1 MDIFMII
8 ILLCLVINLMMF
20 IIILRKTSGRGSE
33 RRELLELEREHNE
46 ELGAFRTS
54 ITESFDKL
62 NERNSA
68 LTDRVNR
75 TLYEVTSNMTRL
87 TESVQVSMEALRR
100 ENTSQLDSM
109 RKVVDEKLQETLENR
124 IAKSFEQVQRQLE
137 AVYKGLGEM
146 QNLAKNV
153 GDLSRLFT
161 NVKSRGIWG
170 EVQAEAII
178 SEILPPEQ
186 YEKNFRAKER
196 SSEVVEFAIKLPG
209 KKDGEACYLP
219 IDSKFPREDY
229 ENYVKA
235 SEASDTEGMKYYQGQ
250 MKNRVLSEAKDIAT
264 KYINPPRTTDFAIL
278 FLPTE
283 SLYAEIQS
291 VPGFTDELQ
300 TKYRVTV
307 AGPTTLSA
315 LINSLQMGFRTLAV
329 EKRSHEV
336 WKLFASMKKQFTL
349 FADSVDKAV
358 NSIDSASNRLS
369 DVSKRTQKLS
379 QKLGSIELPAED
391 AQDEP
396 LMIE

>member
-1 MDIFMII
+1 MII

-20 IIILRKTSGRGSE
+20 IIILKKTSGRGSE

-124 IAKSFEQVQRQLE
+124 ISKSFEQVQRQLE

-178 SEILPPEQ
+178 SAA
-186 YEKNFRAKER
+186 RA
-196 SSEVVEFAIKLPG
+196 V
-209 KKDGEACYLP
+209 
-219 IDSKFPREDY
+219 
-229 ENYVKA
+229 
-235 SEASDTEGMKYYQGQ
+235 
-250 MKNRVLSEAKDIAT
+250 
-264 KYINPPRTTDFAIL
+264 
-278 FLPTE
+278 
-283 SLYAEIQS
+283 
-291 VPGFTDELQ
+291 
-300 TKYRVTV
+300 
-307 AGPTTLSA
+307 
-315 LINSLQMGFRTLAV
+315 
-329 EKRSHEV
+329 
-336 WKLFASMKKQFTL
+336 
-349 FADSVDKAV
+349 
-358 NSIDSASNRLS
+358 
-369 DVSKRTQKLS
+369 
-379 QKLGSIELPAED
+379 
-391 AQDEP
+391 
-396 LMIE
+396 